1 MSSLKAIYF
10 TFSLQDWTPVES
22 FDQTDYMCA
31 PASKASATGARVMKT
46 CWFCNYLANYQ
57 FFLDGKPTA
66 ASPVNVRIGFSE
78 NVAELARALH
88 FGHKNGDGCYLSLLT
103 DHGAYLDQNFVLGQ
117 EFETFSNKG
126 PVIESGLNTL
136 NSLMTLRLNFNI
148 GQTYQGVPVVNGS
161 HEACYLKVFCLYD
174 NFLTITPGTGIM
186 RTEM

>member
-1 MSSLKAIYF
+1 MSTTK
-10 TFSLQDWTPVES
+10 
-22 FDQTDYMCA
+22 
-31 PASKASATGARVMKT
+31 RVMKT
-46 CWFCNYLANYQ
+46 SWHWNNLQTYQ
-57 FFLDGKPTA
+57 FFVDGKPTP
-66 ASPVNVRIGFSE
+66 ASPVYVRPGFSE
-78 NVAELARALH
+78 NIAELARALH
-88 FGHKNGDGCYLSLLT
+88 FGHKSGDGNYRSLLT

-136 NSLMTLRLNFNI
+136 NSLMTLRLNFNK